1 MGKFRNRV
9 AFQKGDATDLIIAD
23 NQFDSAT
30 TIHVAINIPA
40 KDKIYEQARRVVMPG
55 KISAVDDVLQG
66 GVATCCSLYL
76 GPVSRRSAIWQ
87 RPTK

>member
-1 MGKFRNRV
+1 M
-9 AFQKGDATDLIIAD
+9 IIAD
-23 NQFDSAT
+23 IQFDSAM
-30 TIHVAINIPA
+30 TIHLVMNIPA

-55 KISAVDDVLQG
+55 NISAVYDVLQG
-66 GVATCCSLYL
+66 GVVTCCSLYL

>member
-1 MGKFRNRV
+1 M

-23 NQFDSAT
+23 NQFDAAM
-30 TIHVAINIPA
+30 TIHVAMNIPA

-55 KISAVDDVLQG
+55 NISAVYDVLQG

-76 GPVSRRSAIWQ
+76 GPVSRRLAIWP

>member
-40 KDKIYEQARRVVMPG
+40 KDKIYEQARRVVKPSG
-55 KISAVDDVLQG
+55 IFAKYEVL
-66 GVATCCSLYL
+66 
-76 GPVSRRSAIWQ
+76 
-87 RPTK
+87 